1 MISLNMRCA
10 GAILVVIGLAM
21 GLMDCGGAK
30 TSTKVG
36 ASVAGISKDSGGKR
50 VILDFEEPDPPVAW
64 KDAQAGGEEGATS
77 APVTMAATTE
87 NTAENAGT
95 QPSNAVATGVAP
107 ATNLPIP
114 SDPVHAP
121 AISRSSVRP
130 NSGLW
135 ALKVT
140 LAPGDVGS
148 LFHKFAKPVDM
159 QNYVTVSAQVMHLGS
174 AERSGEWRA
183 AVYLV
188 DDEGKKVVG
197 DAYAVTSQ
205 WRVAPLDLKT
215 AEEEGLDVA
224 RVAEIG
230 LQFVRGKTAA
240 GGREEPLEVQTDT
253 WEAQSDSH
261 VYIGNKLGKAK
272 TFYVQ
277 REGTRLEVGIVGL
290 YEVDFFQRSGTQRP
304 WFTVRQKGN
313 LALGQPGTGLM
324 LLDQDQYDALNVGG
338 GVRQDAYAE
347 GFESAGKIPSA
358 SWPIGSGAAER
369 STEWTWECAW
379 TTPVAAIVEVRQ
391 EVGPYDSLGQAAAEL
406 KWRFMI
412 YQWGE
417 VFVHVE
423 WTKGSGENAP
433 SGGPIT
439 WALVLDR
446 TIEPGGGPAGGAKDA
461 VAAQLLDA
469 IYPASVH
476 EGLTTV
482 LPDQMQTGAAVAM
495 IAKTGGAGKNWWW
508 SAGSGKRVFGVGVTQ
523 QNGPLDCMLLVN
535 APTALMQAG
544 SFSQYLVPPKVRVRQ
559 GELDRNF
566 PGDVD
571 NDGLVEPYGFQV
583 IRLANG
589 RASFTLYP
597 QDRPLFYP
605 PYLFTVPAVE
615 READDVK
622 NSHMLINID
631 GQQFADPPQFPD
643 GSFLLQMP
651 YVIDRPVQVEGVLVK
666 K

>member
-1 MISLNMRCA
+1 M
-10 GAILVVIGLAM
+10 
-21 GLMDCGGAK
+21 
-30 TSTKVG
+30 
-36 ASVAGISKDSGGKR
+36 SKDVGGTR

-64 KDAQAGGEEGATS
+64 KEAQAAARNQATS
-77 APVTMAATTE
+77 LPATMAAATE
-87 NTAENAGT
+87 NATDNGGT
-95 QPSNAVATGVAP
+95 LPSNDSATGS
-107 ATNLPIP
+107 IP
-114 SDPVHAP
+114 PPPPTTRPSIPFDPGRSP

-135 ALKVT
+135 ALKAT
-140 LAPGDVGS
+140 LAPGEEGS
-148 LFHKFAKPVDM
+148 LFHRFAKPVDM
-159 QNYVTVSAQVMHLGS
+159 QNYETVSAQVMHLGT

-183 AVYLV
+183 AIYLV
-188 DDEGKKVVG
+188 DDEGKRVQG
-197 DAYAVTSQ
+197 DAYAVTSK
-205 WRVAPLDLKT
+205 WRAAPLDLKT
-215 AEEEGLDVA
+215 ASEEGLDVA
-224 RVAEIG
+224 RVVEIG
-230 LQFVRGKTAA
+230 LQFVRGRAAA
-240 GGREEPLEVQTDT
+240 GEGEGKEPLEVQTDT
-253 WEAQSDSH
+253 WAAESDAH
-261 VYIGNKLGKAK
+261 VYIGNKLGKVK

-277 REGTRLEVGIVGL
+277 REGTRLEVGMVGQ
-290 YEVDFFQRSGTQRP
+290 YEVDFFQRAGTQRP
-304 WFTVRQKGN
+304 WFTVRQKGD

-324 LLDQDQYDALNVGG
+324 LLDQDQYDALNEGG
-338 GVRQDAYAE
+338 GAGVRQDAYAE
-347 GFESAGKIPSA
+347 GFESGGKMPSA
-358 SWPIGSGAAER
+358 SWPIGSGGVER

-391 EVGPYDSLGQAAAEL
+391 EVGPFDALGQAAAEL

-423 WTKGSGENAP
+423 WVKGSGANAP

-446 TIEPGGGPAGGAKDA
+446 AESGPKDA
-461 VAAQLLDA
+461 VAARLLDA

-476 EGLTTV
+476 EGLTTA
-482 LPDQMQTGAAVAM
+482 LPDRMQKGAAVAM
-495 IAKTGGAGKNWWW
+495 IAKTGGAGRNWWW
-508 SAGSGKRVFGVGVTQ
+508 SAGTAGGGKRVFGVGVTQ
-523 QNGPLDCMLLVN
+523 QNGGGGPLDCMLLVN

-544 SFSQYLVPPKVRVRQ
+544 SFSQYLVPPKVKVRQ

-589 RASFTLYP
+589 RTSFTLYP
-597 QDRPLFYP
+597 QERPLFYP

-622 NSHMLINID
+622 GSHMLINID

-666 K
+666 R

>member
-1 MISLNMRCA
+1 MISLNMRYA
-10 GAILVVIGLAM
+10 GTILVAVGLAM
-21 GLMDCGGAK
+21 GLVDCGGGKA
-30 TSTKVG
+30 STKTG
-36 ASVAGISKDSGGKR
+36 ASAGAMSKDSGGTR

-64 KDAQAGGEEGATS
+64 KDAQTGAGEEATS
-77 APVTMAATTE
+77 APATMSAAT
-87 NTAENAGT
+87 ENAST
-95 QPSNAVATGVAP
+95 QASNDLATGGTP
-107 ATNLPIP
+107 PPTNPPIP

-121 AISRSSVRP
+121 AISRNSVRP

-148 LFHKFAKPVDM
+148 VFHKFAKPVDM
-159 QNYVTVSAQVMHLGS
+159 QNYVTVSAQVMHLGR

-205 WRVAPLDLKT
+205 WRAAPLDLKT

-224 RVAEIG
+224 RVVEIG
-230 LQFVRGKTAA
+230 LQFVRGKVAA
-240 GGREEPLEVQTDT
+240 GGGEGEEPLEVQTDT
-253 WEAQSDSH
+253 WAAESDSH

-277 REGTRLEVGIVGL
+277 REGTRLEVGMVGL
-290 YEVDFFQRSGTQRP
+290 YEVDFFQRSGTKRP

-347 GFESAGKIPSA
+347 GFESTGKIPSA
-358 SWPIGSGAAER
+358 SWPIGSG
-369 STEWTWECAW
+369 STEWSWECAW

-391 EVGPYDSLGQAAAEL
+391 EVGPFDALGQAAAEL

-423 WTKGSGENAP
+423 WAKGSGENAP

-439 WALVLDR
+439 WAMVLDR
-446 TIEPGGGPAGGAKDA
+446 SAAPAGAAKDA
-461 VAAQLLDA
+461 GAAQLLDA

-476 EGLTTV
+476 EGMTTA
-482 LPDQMQTGAAVAM
+482 LPDRMQTGAAVAM
-495 IAKTGGAGKNWWW
+495 IAKTGGAAKNWWW
-508 SAGSGKRVFGVGVTQ
+508 SAGAGKRVFGVGVTQ

-597 QDRPLFYP
+597 QERPLFYP

-651 YVIDRPVQVEGVLVK
+651 YVIDRPVQVEGVLVRR
-666 K
+666 